1 MYKCKKR
8 LQMYNCC
15 GKAFNMIYFTQLYN
29 PSNHMFNVWRLRIAL
44 QWVWCCLLL
53 DQAYQPPQPD
63 RQHRNLVMINVT
75 INIILIVMTSPWRP
89 WRRSQ
94 GRPRP
99 GWRSRAPA
107 TRPPSAGSRTGTCCL
122 NTQSKN
128 IYSPLK
134 NICYSIV
141 CHLTRGVY
149 SWRALT
155 SSHWCSPGWISV
167 QIIRYPQ
174 SKIFAK

>member
-1 MYKCKKR
+1 MFKWLWWLKGRLWWGGAMSQIKKEKSCAKPKQLPAGPRKKWPLGR
-8 LQMYNCC
+8 L
-15 GKAFNMIYFTQLYN
+15 FSSMIYFTQLYN
-29 PSNHMFNVWRLRIAL
+29 PSKHMFNVWRLRIAL

-63 RQHRNLVMINVT
+63 RQHRNLVMIEIT

-122 NTQSKN
+122 NTHRGKYLQS
-128 IYSPLK
+128 
-134 NICYSIV
+134 
-141 CHLTRGVY
+141 
-149 SWRALT
+149 A
-155 SSHWCSPGWISV
+155 
-167 QIIRYPQ
+167 
-174 SKIFAK
+174 